1 MIQRIQSIYLLVT
14 AFVAILFLNGEY
26 LTFFD
31 SSNTLI
37 SLKINGVFTVSVLS
51 LIGKIRNLLILQTL
65 CILIPIIS
73 IVTIFLFSKRKVQM
87 TLNKILIILIIAFIC
102 ATCYYSFSI
111 MSEHDATIGSWY
123 KAIIPVI
130 QLIFAVLA
138 YLAIKKD
145 DNLVKSYDRHR

>member
-1 MIQRIQSIYLLVT
+1 MIQRIQSVLLLLT
-14 AFVAILFLNGEY
+14 ASSALLFLNGSY

-31 SSNTLI
+31 NFDAII
-37 SLKINGVFTVSVLS
+37 SLKINGLFKVFSLSETEKIGDTVVIQFLV
-51 LIGKIRNLLILQTL
+51 IM
-65 CILIPIIS
+65 IPLIS

-111 MSEHDATIGSWY
+111 MSEYNATIGSWY

-138 YLAIKKD
+138 YFAIKKD
-145 DNLVKSYDRHR
+145 DNIVKSYDRLR